1 MKYLT
6 QHYEESDF
14 VVGKAYHSRTEAEI
28 EEITHYCKEAL
39 ATKSTNRERNDFISD
54 IMIKE
59 FSGCWNIITGY
70 DCLSSLYYS
79 PSPNVISVTLKY
91 KREDEVSIYMI
102 RHK

>member
-1 MKYLT
+1 MVEKTQRNVFVKEPQEKKKEEVVKYLT

-54 IMIKE
+54 IMIK
-59 FSGCWNIITGY
+59 
-70 DCLSSLYYS
+70 
-79 PSPNVISVTLKY
+79 
-91 KREDEVSIYMI
+91 
-102 RHK
+102 